1 MKSLP
6 VYLPENAIAALTEIG
21 GFIAETSGSV
31 EAAMA
36 FVDRIERR
44 CHRIGDV
51 PRGGIA
57 RPDLGDGIRMVPF
70 ERSAVILYRLTD
82 DAVEIV
88 NVFYGGRDYQAIIG
102 GE

>member
-57 RPDLGDGIRMVPF
+57 RPGVIEHLAVQVALAHFPDIGLRL
-70 ERSAVILYRLTD
+70 RSVAG
-82 DAVEIV
+82 AVE
-88 NVFYGGRDYQAIIG
+88 GK
-102 GE
+102 